1 MTMSEKF
8 LLGID
13 AGTSMAKAMIF
24 GLDGEEIAS
33 ASRRLFIDT
42 AKPGWA
48 EQDMEA
54 VWKTV
59 RQTICESLGKGKL
72 GSSNIAAVGVA
83 GQGDGCRLID
93 KHLKPLRRAI
103 LWLDGRAGKIVT
115 RWEKEGLNLSGFPIS
130 GSAIFPGTAAAIIK
144 WLEINE
150 PHSLREAQHFLFAKD
165 WLKLKLTGQIGTD
178 QSDASRAPIDI
189 QKRAYSDELFK
200 LLGLVPYQRLF
211 PRIVCSSEVIGEV
224 TSEAARETGLRKGT
238 PVISGM
244 IDVAATPIGLGIID
258 EGQAFSIIGTT
269 SFHAVISN
277 KLILEPPGVGMTI
290 ACMFPGKFIRAMP
303 SMAGTPNLDWF
314 IKEFCGFEIRQAEGR
329 GQSLY
334 ELLEEKVRKVP
345 LGAEG
350 VLFHPYI
357 NPGGERA
364 PFVKSSAKAQFFGIG
379 LRHSRWH
386 LLRAIYEG
394 VALAMVD
401 CFANIPIEISEIA
414 VSGGGA
420 RSDLWCQIFADA
432 MGKKIK
438 TSQTQELGA
447 LGAAMSAGLGIGI
460 YGDVRDAVRKIVRT
474 QKEYY
479 PDSERH
485 KKYQQ
490 LYELYKSL
498 YQHVWGDWEFRL
510 KVMNS
515 NSESCV

>member
-1 MTMSEKF
+1 M
-8 LLGID
+8 
-13 AGTSMAKAMIF
+13 
-24 GLDGEEIAS
+24 
-33 ASRRLFIDT
+33 
-42 AKPGWA
+42 
-48 EQDMEA
+48 
-54 VWKTV
+54 
-59 RQTICESLGKGKL
+59 
-72 GSSNIAAVGVA
+72 
-83 GQGDGCRLID
+83 
-93 KHLKPLRRAI
+93 
-103 LWLDGRAGKIVT
+103 
-115 RWEKEGLNLSGFPIS
+115 
-130 GSAIFPGTAAAIIK
+130 
-144 WLEINE
+144 
-150 PHSLREAQHFLFAKD
+150 
-165 WLKLKLTGQIGTD
+165 
-178 QSDASRAPIDI
+178 
-189 QKRAYSDELFK
+189 
-200 LLGLVPYQRLF
+200 
-211 PRIVCSSEVIGEV
+211 
-224 TSEAARETGLRKGT
+224 
-238 PVISGM
+238 
-244 IDVAATPIGLGIID
+244 
-258 EGQAFSIIGTT
+258 
-269 SFHAVISN
+269 
-277 KLILEPPGVGMTI
+277 
-290 ACMFPGKFIRAMP
+290 
-303 SMAGTPNLDWF
+303 
-314 IKEFCGFEIRQAEGR
+314 
-329 GQSLY
+329 
-334 ELLEEKVRKVP
+334 LEEKVRKVP